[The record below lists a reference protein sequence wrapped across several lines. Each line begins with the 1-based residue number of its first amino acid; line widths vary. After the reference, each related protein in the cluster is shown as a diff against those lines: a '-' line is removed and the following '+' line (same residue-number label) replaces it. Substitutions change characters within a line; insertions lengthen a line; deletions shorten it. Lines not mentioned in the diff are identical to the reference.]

1 MKGSNTKRDW
11 MELFSIRSNRKSL
24 FIVITLNVLQHCSG
38 VMAIIFFS
46 AAIFDK
52 AGSSI
57 PSHIS
62 MVIIG
67 CCQLLGSTI
76 TPFFIESTGR
86 KKILIISSAISSL
99 SMVSE
104 LEQWSKLNYVGV
116 VTFLYVFFSVF
127 TWLILLLGPHREFLR
142 EQHKVVPIGGAH
154 LVLCWLRFW

>member
-1 MKGSNTKRDW
+1 MDKFLKMGKEMKGSNTQKEW

-38 VMAIIFFS
+38 VMAVIFFS

-57 PSHIS
+57 PSHIA

-86 KKILIISSAISSL
+86 KKILIISSAIASL
-99 SMVSE
+99 SMVS
-104 LEQWSKLNYVGV
+104 LLDCRVVFKLN
-116 VTFLYVFFSVF
+116 
-127 TWLILLLGPHREFLR
+127 ILLLLLFY
-142 EQHKVVPIGGAH
+142 K
-154 LVLCWLRFW
+154 